1 MRRSLGGTF
10 LLVAG
15 VLFALALSTLWLQ
28 RVAFSPSADT
38 GSAAAILEDDII
50 RGEVATLIASADA
63 PVLGMS
69 STQLKEFI
77 EQIAVLDAGAAVMA
91 DVVRD
96 AHSLVIGERDD
107 PVRVSAAE
115 QVAIVRNELVALE
128 PPITLPVQE
137 VSALSFIHTLV
148 RWTTIAAAALGVL
161 TLLAGL
167 IMRSEQGEAI
177 RALSDGLGALAVM
190 FPFFGFLVPFALL
203 PAVSD
208 DTWMGIFPRLA
219 QDSRT
224 ITFLVSIVSL
234 VLAVVIRLRTT
245 GSRQRR
251 QGSRPLSV
259 GRYRD
264 QRWSH

>member
-1 MRRSLGGTF
+1 VRRSLGGTF
-10 LLVAG
+10 LLAAG

-38 GSAAAILEDDII
+38 GSAQAILDDETI
-50 RGEVATLIASADA
+50 RGELATLIASADA

-91 DVVRD
+91 DIVRD
-96 AHSLVIGERDD
+96 AHSLVIGQRDD
-107 PVRVSAAE
+107 PVRVSAEE

-137 VSALSFIHTLV
+137 VTAMSFIRTLTG
-148 RWTTIAAAALGVL
+148 WTWIAAGGLGVLAILAGLVIRPEQGEPTLALGV
-161 TLLAGL
+161 GF
-167 IMRSEQGEAI
+167 
-177 RALSDGLGALAVM
+177 GALALM
-190 FPFFGFLVPFALL
+190 FPFFGFLVPFVLL
-203 PAVSD
+203 PALSD

-219 QDSRT
+219 QESRT
-224 ITFLVSIVSL
+224 ITFVVSIVSL
-234 VLAVVIRLRTT
+234 VLAVLIRLRTT
-245 GSRQRR
+245 GGRQRR
-251 QGSRPLSV
+251 QGSTPLSV

-264 QRWSH
+264 QRWSR